1 MKRNLLLGGI
11 AAVFVLVGC
20 QPSTQEGGTGATPDE
35 MPADTATTDTMMGAF
50 VAPDAGAATGSE
62 VRAGRG

>member
-11 AAVFVLVGC
+11 AALFVLVGC
-20 QPSTQEGGTGATPDE
+20 QPSTQEGGTGTTPDN

-50 VAPDAGAATGSE
+50 VAPDPGAGTGIE
-62 VRAGRG
+62 VSAGRG